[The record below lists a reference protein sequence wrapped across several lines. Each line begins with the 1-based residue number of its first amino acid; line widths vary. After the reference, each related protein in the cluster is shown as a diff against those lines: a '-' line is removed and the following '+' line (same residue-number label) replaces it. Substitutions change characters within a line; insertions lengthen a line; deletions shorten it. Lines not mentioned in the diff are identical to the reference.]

1 MSKHLLDNLRDG
13 LSDEEAALLGELTDL
28 DKASIRQALSLRTG
42 VKAQSLS
49 SGLFLTDASIDAI
62 TTALLRM

>member
-13 LSDEEAALLGELTDL
+13 LSDEEEKVLKQLNDL
-28 DKASIRQALSLRTG
+28 DLRSIEQALALRTG

-49 SGLFLTDASIDAI
+49 SGLYLTDASIDAI
-62 TTALLRM
+62 TTALLRT